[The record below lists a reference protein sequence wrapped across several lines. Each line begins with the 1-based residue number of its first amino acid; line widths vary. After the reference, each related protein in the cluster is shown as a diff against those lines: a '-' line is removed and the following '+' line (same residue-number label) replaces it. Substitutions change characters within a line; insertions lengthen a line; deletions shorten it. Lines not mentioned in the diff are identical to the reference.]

1 MNRRNWLKRS
11 TGASVFSLVAGPTL
25 ASDLTSDE
33 IRKFNPR
40 PLKNPVELH
49 FNENPYGPS
58 ESVREVLTDSLDLGC
73 RYPYGRFDELQSL
86 LAKKEGVTEEHIVVV
101 GGSAEG
107 LKVTGITYA
116 GNGGEIL
123 AGRPTYL
130 AMLNYAE
137 TWGAN
142 IHWVDVDENKV
153 YDVEEIEKRISD
165 KTDLV
170 FLCNPNNPTSTI
182 LPKDKLLDFVSSAAQ
197 KTVVFSD
204 EAYYDFISEPDYPS
218 MVEFVKKDER
228 VIVSRT
234 FSKVYGLAGL
244 RIGYLIAK
252 PEIANKIRERVVA
265 FTNIFAIKA
274 AIAALKDQ
282 SFYDFSVQKVNEGKQ
297 LMAQSMDELGLPYL
311 RSHTNFMFFKTGM
324 DIEKFNK
331 LMLEKGVK
339 VGRPFPPFNE
349 WCRISTGTIDE
360 VKLFNQTMKKVLV

>member
-1 MNRRNWLKRS
+1 
-11 TGASVFSLVAGPTL
+11 
-25 ASDLTSDE
+25 
-33 IRKFNPR
+33 
-40 PLKNPVELH
+40 
-49 FNENPYGPS
+49 
-58 ESVREVLTDSLDLGC
+58 
-73 RYPYGRFDELQSL
+73 
-86 LAKKEGVTEEHIVVV
+86 
-101 GGSAEG
+101 
-107 LKVTGITYA
+107 
-116 GNGGEIL
+116 
-123 AGRPTYL
+123 
-130 AMLNYAE
+130 MLNYAE

-153 YDVEEIEKRISD
+153 YDVEEIEKRISE

-282 SFYDFSVQKVNEGKQ
+282 SFYDFSVKKVNEGKQ
-297 LMAQSMDELGLPYL
+297 LMARSMDELGLTYL
-311 RSHTNFMFFKTGM
+311 PSHTNFMFFKTGM

-339 VGRPFPPFNE
+339 VGRPFPPFNK

-360 VKLFNQTMKKVLV
+360 VKRFNQAMMKVLV